1 MTRMKT
7 TDGTPIDQFIRWY
20 QDAKK
25 SNDPCLDSMA
35 LATSSRDGHPS
46 VRMVLLKGVT
56 PEGFV
61 FYTNYSGRKA
71 SELISNPYASLAFY
85 WPTLE
90 RQVRVEGSVEKV
102 SAQESD
108 EYFKSRPRG
117 SQLGAWASLQ
127 SQVLSNRETLE
138 ERVEDFDQKFR
149 GKEVVRPENWG
160 GFRIRPE
167 LIEFWQ
173 GKEDRLHER
182 VRYLKQPDGSWKS
195 NFLFP

>member
-1 MTRMKT
+1 MKMTN
-7 TDGTPIDQFIRWY
+7 GTPIDQFVSWY

-61 FYTNYSGRKA
+61 FYTNYLGRKA
-71 SELISNPYASLAFY
+71 SELISNPFASLAFY

-90 RQVRVEGSVEKV
+90 RQVRIEGSVEKV
-102 SAQESD
+102 SSQESD
-108 EYFKSRPRG
+108 EYFKSRSRG

-127 SQVLSNRETLE
+127 SQVLSNRKTLE
-138 ERVEDFDQKFR
+138 ERVEEFDEKFR
-149 GKEVVRPENWG
+149 GKEVARPENWG

-182 VRYLKQPDGSWKS
+182 VRYLKQSDGSWKADL
-195 NFLFP
+195 LFP